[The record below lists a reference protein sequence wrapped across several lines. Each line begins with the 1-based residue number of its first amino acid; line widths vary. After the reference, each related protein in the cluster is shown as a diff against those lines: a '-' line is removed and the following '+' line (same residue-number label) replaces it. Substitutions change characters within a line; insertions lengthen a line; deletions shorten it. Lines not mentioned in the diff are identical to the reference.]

1 MVKLRN
7 LLKEFHRIFKVEIP
21 RELSEYKKY
30 KKRICHLCGM
40 VVPRN
45 EGKESYS
52 SFIIYH
58 DECFDKLINSY
69 K

>member
-1 MVKLRN
+1 MVKLRH

-40 VVPRN
+40 VVSKN

-58 DECFDKLINSY
+58 NDCFDKLINSY